1 MSYIICCGD
10 KYIKFGAK
18 GHGTTSKKSEA
29 YKWKEMQKAKNMCYT
44 LMGSNKFNNNELKV
58 VECKDDFITMIETG
72 RESSR
77 ETFIPNISVVD
88 NVEDNSE
95 VTSAE
100 YMSEY
105 KSLSEKVMMEYE
117 KLQNELSIRK
127 NKLQKEMSEVD
138 MEIVDLKHYA
148 EFYNLNAYDGY
159 KMYKMLHDTTQ
170 RRRKIKNE
178 IAEID
183 SFRNYLKNTKS
194 FHDVLHA
201 EKKYKPRVL
210 KDLFTKGV

>member
-10 KYIKFGAK
+10 KYIKYENGKK
-18 GHGTTSKKSEA
+18 GHRITSKKSEA

-44 LMGSNKFNNNELKV
+44 LMGSNKFNNSELKV
-58 VECKDDFITMIETG
+58 VEYKDDFITMIETG
-72 RESSR
+72 NESSR
-77 ETFIPNISVVD
+77 ETFIPDISVIKD
-88 NVEDNSE
+88 DDLEANSNG
-95 VTSAE
+95 
-100 YMSEY
+100 YMTEY
-105 KSLSEKVMMEYE
+105 KALSEKVMKDYE
-117 KLQNELSIRK
+117 GLQNELNIRK
-127 NKLQKEMSEVD
+127 TKLQREISNVD

-194 FHDVLHA
+194 FYDVLHA

-210 KDLFTKGV
+210 KDLFTRGV